1 MCHGIEGHMKWSHVY
16 CKQLIGG
23 RRGEELR
30 QLSAHCKTLPIHI
43 SYSVLIIILLDLHE
57 DTKHSSIMQQV
68 RVTCNF
74 CHYFSIFER
83 LISDNT
89 WNGWS
94 FVKILF
100 LSCPGA
106 IKRMQNAFSMH
117 SKMLLSTLHYHFW
130 YKNHHFRMHGSGLGF
145 FNTIFKSHNFSSFK
159 NPYNDLRRVCCSYA
173 TKFIIFYL
181 TVIPARLMN
190 LLRLRSGI
198 HWSVE

>member
-1 MCHGIEGHMKWSHVY
+1 MRKSKSLIFEFLSRAKEMCHGIEGHMKWSHVY

-106 IKRMQNAFSMH
+106 IKRMQNGLFSMH
-117 SKMLLSTLHYHFW
+117 SKMPCCIIIFGKKSSIW
-130 YKNHHFRMHGSGLGF
+130 IEGLGWAHLPFSKPQF
-145 FNTIFKSHNFSSFK
+145 FIQK
-159 NPYNDLRRVCCSYA
+159 
-173 TKFIIFYL
+173 II
-181 TVIPARLMN
+181 I
-190 LLRLRSGI
+190 
-198 HWSVE
+198 